1 MVTLPP
7 SLIAVGPAA
16 PHPGGWRDVRLGF
29 GLMLASLI
37 ALGPAVLA
45 PPAGRGAQAVAA
57 VFPPWWSAARAAA
70 AAARSAQILRLG
82 GFPSVIVVRTASPDS
97 LRADGAWMFLNPI
110 VAGCASG
117 PSSPLEPGARA
128 PQQGRV
134 P

>member
-1 MVTLPP
+1 MVILPSSP
-7 SLIAVGPAA
+7 IAVRPAA
-16 PHPGGWRDVRLGF
+16 PHPGGWRDVRWGAALV
-29 GLMLASLI
+29 LISLI

-45 PPAGRGAQAVAA
+45 PPAGPGAQAVAA

-97 LRADGAWMFLNPI
+97 LRADGAWLFLNPI

-117 PSSPLEPGARA
+117 PVSPLEPGARA
-128 PQQGRV
+128 PQQGRF